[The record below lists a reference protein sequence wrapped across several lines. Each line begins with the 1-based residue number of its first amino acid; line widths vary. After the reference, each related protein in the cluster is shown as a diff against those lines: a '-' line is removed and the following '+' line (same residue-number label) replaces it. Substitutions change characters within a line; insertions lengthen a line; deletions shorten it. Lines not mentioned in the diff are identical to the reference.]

1 MNKTQFVGTLIVA
14 NLMATYMFSLPL
26 KAENIGNHRV
36 RLAADIMTIDKSTKG
51 ILSEYR

>member
-26 KAENIGNHRV
+26 KAENIGTNKNRLVVDRITINHYGN
-36 RLAADIMTIDKSTKG
+36 LKSF
-51 ILSEYR
+51 L